1 MLKNIWSKGNTP
13 LQVSVWKSIGLFLR
27 KLGINLPQDPEI
39 PLLSTYPAQAYHKD
53 ICSTMFIAV
62 LFVISRTWKQPRC
75 PSTEEGI
82 KKMWCIYIKEYYSVV
97 KINNTI
103 KFVGKWMEI
112 EKKTLSEVIQIQKDN
127 YGMYLLISIY

>member
-1 MLKNIWSKGNTP
+1 MLKNIWSKENTP
-13 LQVSVWKSIGLFLR
+13 LLVSVWKSIGLFLR

-39 PLLSTYPAQAYHKD
+39 PLLSTYPAQSYHKD

-62 LFVISRTWKQPRC
+62 LFVISRTWKQPQC

-103 KFVGKWMEI
+103 KFAGKWMEI
-112 EKKTLSEVIQIQKDN
+112 EKKKP
-127 YGMYLLISIY
+127 